1 MRKNKSLWFTFLVV
15 LFLLFS
21 THAIAAPKAHRVLD
35 YMAKATYIS
44 NYDGDTVR
52 VDIPGLHPLIGK
64 SIRIRIR
71 GIDTPEIRG
80 KCLQEKIKAKKA
92 KKRVRELLINAKH
105 ILLQQMGRGKYF
117 RIVAVIIAD
126 GINIGKTLT
135 KEKLAVSYFG
145 GKKTARWCDK

>member
-1 MRKNKSLWFTFLVV
+1 MHSPLVFLSI
-15 LFLLFS
+15 LLLLFT
-21 THAIAAPKAHRVLD
+21 THANATPKVHHARD
-35 YMAKATYIS
+35 YMAKAIYIS

-52 VDIPGLHPLIGK
+52 VDIPGLHPIIGK
-64 SIRIRIR
+64 SISIRIR

-80 KCLQEKIKAKKA
+80 KCLKEKTKAKKA
-92 KKRVRELLINAKH
+92 KKRVRELLIDAKH

-117 RIVAVIIAD
+117 RIVAVIVAD

-145 GKKTARWCDK
+145 GKKTAKWCDE